1 MLKDFKPTL
10 IILIRFIF
18 IYLFLLGIY
27 QSYLNY
33 FTSTGLDPYSRWV
46 ASQSAKIQD
55 FFSYT
60 TTLVDY
66 PQHETVC
73 FNIRNQC
80 ISRMVEGCNSISVM
94 ILFISFVSAFYKGFK
109 TIIFILIGIVFL
121 HIMNVLR
128 IVGLNIILVDY
139 KSFSKICHD
148 YFFPAVI
155 YGSVVLL
162 WLIWIKFF
170 ALKKDN
176 KE

>member
-10 IILIRFIF
+10 IILIRFIL
-18 IYLFLLGIY
+18 IYLILLGIY

-33 FTSTGLDPYSRWV
+33 FSTTGLDPYSRWV

-55 FFSYT
+55 FFGYT

-66 PQHETVC
+66 PQHESVC

-94 ILFISFVSAFYKGFK
+94 ILFISFIFAFYKGFNK
-109 TIIFILIGIVFL
+109 TITFILIGIIFL
-121 HIMNVLR
+121 HTINVLR
-128 IVGLNIILVDY
+128 IAGLNLILVDY
-139 KSFSKICHD
+139 KSFGKIGHD
-148 YFFPAVI
+148 YVFPAII

-170 ALKKDN
+170 ALKK
-176 KE
+176 